1 MKSYDI
7 ALIPGDG
14 TGPEVLAEGKKVLDA
29 ACAKHGVKLNYQ
41 SFDFGGERYMRT
53 GEILPDSA
61 IEEFK
66 KFHSMF
72 LGAIGHP
79 DVKPGILE
87 VGILLK
93 TRFALDQYINLRP
106 VKLYPNV
113 DCPLKDKKPEDI
125 DFVVVRE
132 NTGGIYTGIGG
143 VTQKGTPLEVA
154 TQVMQYSRPVVERCV
169 KYAYEYTRRR
179 NSKKKMLTL
188 VHKCNVLTHCG
199 DLWVRVHKEMG
210 DKDYPEIK
218 QDYNHVDA
226 CTMWF
231 VKQPEYYDVIVTENL
246 FGDIITDLAAIIQ
259 GGLGIAAGGN
269 INPNGVSMFEPMGG
283 SAPKYTGKN
292 VINPL
297 ATISAGGMM
306 MDTLGE
312 PKIAAGDRQGDPRR
326 ARQRPD
332 QEPRRRPDGHG
343 HARGRGSHR
352 EDGEL
357 ESERRGSR
365 PKVEG
370 TARVHPGGRV
380 DRQTIYRAD
389 QSVLDQSHTRSPQ
402 ELVPRL
408 TSRSPAARE
417 TRLRRPSFRV
427 HRWRTGEVVQVERIA
442 VDIVTSRHV
451 LQANDLAIDG
461 REAAFGPNHGD
472 PLRQRVLPANRVR
485 DWFSFVTNE
494 PKEQLDAVRVPC
506 GQSSHANLTKTS

>member
-1 MKSYDI
+1 MSAKTYRI
-7 ALIPGDG
+7 GVMGGDG
-14 TGPEVLAEGKKVLDA
+14 TGPEVIHEGLKVLHA
-29 ACAKHGVKLNYQ
+29 AAKKYGFALDLVDYDL
-41 SFDFGGERYMRT
+41 GGERYKRT
-53 GEILPDSA
+53 GEILPDSVLAELKKLDA
-61 IEEFK
+61 IY
-66 KFHSMF
+66 

-87 VGILLK
+87 KGLLLRL
-93 TRFALDQYINLRP
+93 RFELDQYINLRP

-113 DCPLKDKKPEDI
+113 ETPLKDKGPEHI

-132 NTGGIYTGIGG
+132 NTGGIYTGVGG

-169 KYAYEYTRRR
+169 KYAYEVTRKR

-210 DKDYPEIK
+210 DKDYPDIK

-297 ATISAGGMM
+297 ATIAAGGMM

-312 PKIAAGDRQGDPRR
+312 PKIAA
-326 ARQRPD
+326 
-332 QEPRRRPDGHG
+332 
-343 HARGRGSHR
+343 
-352 EDGEL
+352 
-357 ESERRGSR
+357 
-365 PKVEG
+365 
-370 TARVHPGGRV
+370 
-380 DRQTIYRAD
+380 
-389 QSVLDQSHTRSPQ
+389 
-402 ELVPRL
+402 
-408 TSRSPAARE
+408 
-417 TRLRRPSFRV
+417 
-427 HRWRTGEVVQVERIA
+427 A
-442 VDIVTSRHV
+442 VDKAIHD
-451 LQANDLAIDG
+451 ALASGKIKSLSAG
-461 REAAFGPNHGD
+461 KMGMGTREVGD
-472 PLRQRVLPANRVR
+472 FIAKLV
-485 DWFSFVTNE
+485 S
-494 PKEQLDAVRVPC
+494 
-506 GQSSHANLTKTS
+506 